1 MRLGWS
7 SLRIDA
13 GTAVG
18 FADTIVG
25 GSDWHVGCPHH
36 SAGASAL
43 FRDPVDGSRSDT
55 VDGAVTRML
64 ILASLL
70 SVGLFIYL
78 VIALL
83 KPEWFV

>member
-1 MRLGWS
+1 
-7 SLRIDA
+7 
-13 GTAVG
+13 
-18 FADTIVG
+18 
-25 GSDWHVGCPHH
+25 
-36 SAGASAL
+36 
-43 FRDPVDGSRSDT
+43 VDGSRSDT